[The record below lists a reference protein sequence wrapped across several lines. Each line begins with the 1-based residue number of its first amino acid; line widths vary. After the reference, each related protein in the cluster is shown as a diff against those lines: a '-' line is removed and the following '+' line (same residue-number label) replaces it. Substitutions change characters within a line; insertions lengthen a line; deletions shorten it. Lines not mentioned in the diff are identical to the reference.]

1 MFTKSINII
10 SDIITPNMPN
20 YTLLGDSTNEATPI
34 TCDKDGNIISV
45 FSDNVWD
52 FSPYS
57 IKPLKFSFNSVR
69 SKTHY
74 GYHVNEENIKLF
86 KAIIVHWLWGAHPR
100 IDVKTLITK
109 CSILK
114 PIFSI
119 CSKHDIL
126 ITELSKH
133 KEIYREIANSY
144 QTKRRAALLLQA
156 ITFNDDIGFTIFD
169 EESIVE
175 FSAYLVLNESQQTP
189 YIPPRIWSYQLAR
202 LEEFI
207 DDFLSIEQSITSIF
221 NNFKDNHNKIKER
234 EIRQFNKEQF
244 NKHYDVSLMLQKWT
258 NFDFEKSKVSNLS
271 SYLSMA
277 SFVGI
282 AFVVNFSLMR
292 NIEAYT
298 LRYGCFSK
306 VTING
311 QEICLVKGVTTK
323 TVQEKEASWV
333 VSPAVEK
340 AIRVL
345 QTICELR
352 FSFAKEEL
360 GITQDI
366 AEYKPFLNIQAF
378 EPWVR
383 RLHKFRGLEFI
394 KTPSVYQNQ
403 IMLFNKLFDKNE
415 LKMTKEDFNL
425 ACQLTPSLD
434 KKKFKVGE
442 PWQFTWHQ
450 LRRTGAVNMLASGL
464 ITEQSLQYQLKH
476 ANTIMSLYY
485 ANNYYKLK
493 FKLDEGL
500 GSLYL
505 EEWHQNNV
513 RKNEVL
519 VDKRFISPHGEKRKA
534 QIISPITEKD
544 HKTLIQMSK
553 KGNLNYRETF
563 LGGCTK
569 NGSPCPYGGITNIV
583 MCMGGDGSQPCESL
597 LLDADK
603 LGMMYKQEKMY
614 LDKIQRSIADSIDT
628 TFQEQQLNSIRK
640 AIHVIES
647 NQ

>member
-1 MFTKSINII
+1 
-10 SDIITPNMPN
+10 
-20 YTLLGDSTNEATPI
+20 
-34 TCDKDGNIISV
+34 
-45 FSDNVWD
+45 
-52 FSPYS
+52 
-57 IKPLKFSFNSVR
+57 
-69 SKTHY
+69 
-74 GYHVNEENIKLF
+74 
-86 KAIIVHWLWGAHPR
+86 
-100 IDVKTLITK
+100 
-109 CSILK
+109 
-114 PIFSI
+114 
-119 CSKHDIL
+119 
-126 ITELSKH
+126 
-133 KEIYREIANSY
+133 
-144 QTKRRAALLLQA
+144 
-156 ITFNDDIGFTIFD
+156 
-169 EESIVE
+169 
-175 FSAYLVLNESQQTP
+175 
-189 YIPPRIWSYQLAR
+189 
-202 LEEFI
+202 
-207 DDFLSIEQSITSIF
+207 
-221 NNFKDNHNKIKER
+221 
-234 EIRQFNKEQF
+234 
-244 NKHYDVSLMLQKWT
+244 
-258 NFDFEKSKVSNLS
+258 
-271 SYLSMA
+271 
-277 SFVGI
+277 
-282 AFVVNFSLMR
+282 
-292 NIEAYT
+292 
-298 LRYGCFSK
+298 
-306 VTING
+306 
-311 QEICLVKGVTTK
+311 
-323 TVQEKEASWV
+323 
-333 VSPAVEK
+333 
-340 AIRVL
+340 
-345 QTICELR
+345 
-352 FSFAKEEL
+352 
-360 GITQDI
+360 
-366 AEYKPFLNIQAF
+366 
-378 EPWVR
+378 
-383 RLHKFRGLEFI
+383 
-394 KTPSVYQNQ
+394 
-403 IMLFNKLFDKNE
+403 MLFNKLFDKNE